1 MPRTTGFVRSRN
13 GWQRLSPIGIALAVF
28 ALAVCG
34 GCGASPR
41 RLYRDAESLRRGDG
55 IEEAL
60 KVTES
65 GMAVSRSQPDWFHRF
80 RILRAELLVLDG
92 LPKDA
97 LSLLDSTPGIAVPE
111 VPEIKA
117 GYLYVRGY
125 ALSQSGRNDEARPL
139 LETAQQVAASSHL
152 APLESTVL
160 VRLGTVLLALGNSAQ
175 TEKCYSLALALAN
188 ASGDDYLRARA
199 QEALGYLHLR
209 TFHNDECAIWSGRA
223 LRTYQKFHA
232 EIRQALLSVNLGWCD
247 YRLGDHDAAQQLF
260 ANAETLFT
268 KHKQWDKL
276 GINLNATGAA
286 AVARGDFPAAR
297 SDYERVVNLAG
308 KTGDVQTLAYGLT
321 NLATVMVLMGD
332 VAGAEAANLQAQQL
346 PQDKVAYETRLI
358 IMLNA
363 ARISAARGR
372 MAEAEATAR
381 EVASAKVR
389 QFRLLIDA
397 DVWLAKLLQ
406 QEAHPQAA
414 ELALQHALAVLD
426 QARNELL
433 RDESKLTYSD
443 ALIEVFRDYVQLLCE
458 QNRFNEALDIAESS
472 RARLLSERSN
482 NGQPLKSGALLE
494 LARKTGTVFLFYWIA
509 PIQSHLWA
517 IAPSGIKHYQLPALD
532 DIRSLT
538 RQYRAYI
545 DDLGDPLSGESPGR
559 KLYTELLGP
568 VQPLLPAETRVVIVP
583 DGPLFDIN
591 FEALPVPVSTPHYW
605 LADATVSVAPSL
617 SVLAQPRTARAPRQS
632 RMLLIGDPLNTGEKD
647 FPRLANAGK
656 EIDEIRTQ
664 FPAGASV
671 VRTGADATPQAYSAA
686 NPIDFGFIH
695 FAAHATAN
703 QESPLDSAVVLTA
716 KDGNNKL
723 YARDIRDRPIDAD
736 LVTLSA
742 CRGAGA
748 RTYDGEGL
756 VGFAWA
762 FLGAGA
768 RNVIAGL
775 WEVDDRSTAQLM
787 QKMYGALGRKASPAA
802 ALREAKLALA
812 NSNTSFR
819 KPYYWAPFQLFT
831 VSPQ

>member
-1 MPRTTGFVRSRN
+1 MIYGS
-13 GWQRLSPIGIALAVF
+13 
-28 ALAVCG
+28 
-34 GCGASPR
+34 
-41 RLYRDAESLRRGDG
+41 
-55 IEEAL
+55 
-60 KVTES
+60 
-65 GMAVSRSQPDWFHRF
+65 
-80 RILRAELLVLDG
+80 
-92 LPKDA
+92 PKDA
-97 LSLLDSTPGIAVPE
+97 LSLLDSNSGIAVPE
-111 VPEIKA
+111 EPEIKA

-125 ALSQSGRNDEARPL
+125 ALSQSDGNVPAKPL
-139 LETAQQVAASSHL
+139 LESAQQFAADSHL
-152 APLESTVL
+152 ASLESTVL
-160 VRLGTVLLALGNSAQ
+160 VRLGTVLFDPDDLAPA
-175 TEKCYSLALALAN
+175 EKCYTAALASAN
-188 ASGDDYLRARA
+188 AAGDNYAQARA
-199 QEALGYLHLR
+199 QEALGYLYLKKSR
-209 TFHNDECAIWSGRA
+209 NDECAIWSGRA
-223 LRTYQKFHA
+223 LRAYQSFHA
-232 EIRQALLSVNLGWCD
+232 EIRQALVSDNLGWCD
-247 YRLGDHDAAQQLF
+247 YRLGDHEAAQQLF
-260 ANAETLFT
+260 ARAQTLFT
-268 KHKQWDKL
+268 KYKQWGPL
-276 GINLNATGAA
+276 SINLNNIGAA
-286 AVARGDFPAAR
+286 AEARGDRPAAR
-297 SDYERVVNLAG
+297 ADYERVVELAG
-308 KTGDVQTLAYGLT
+308 KTGNLQTLAYGLT
-321 NLATVMVLMGD
+321 NLATMMVLMGD
-332 VAGAEAANLQAQQL
+332 VADAEATNLQAEQL
-346 PQDKVAYETRLI
+346 PQDKVEYETR
-358 IMLNA
+358 MRMVFND

-372 MAEAEATAR
+372 LAEAEAAAR
-381 EVASAKVR
+381 EVSNAKIR
-389 QFRLLIDA
+389 QFRMLIQA
-397 DVWLAKLLQ
+397 NEFLAQVLQ
-406 QEAHPQAA
+406 RESRLQAA

-426 QARNELL
+426 ESRSELL
-433 RDESKLTYSD
+433 RDESKLTYSEW
-443 ALIEVFRDYVQLLCE
+443 LIQVFRDYVQLLCE
-458 QNRFNEALDIAESS
+458 QNRFYEALDIAESS
-472 RARLLSERSN
+472 RARLLSERFN

-517 IAPSGIKHYQLPALD
+517 IAPSGITHYQLPALD
-532 DIRSLT
+532 DIRSQT

-545 DDLGDPLSGESPGR
+545 DDLGDPLSGESPGS

-568 VQPLLPAETRVVIVP
+568 VQNLLPAGTRVVIVP

-591 FEALPVPVSTPHYW
+591 FEALPVPSGTPHYW

-617 SVLAQPRTARAPRQS
+617 SVLAQPRTDRVPRQS

-647 FPRLANAGK
+647 FPRLANVGK
-656 EIDEIRTQ
+656 EIEEIRTR
-664 FPAGASV
+664 FPAGAAV

-703 QESPLDSAVVLTA
+703 QESPLDSAVLLTA

-723 YARDIRDRPIDAD
+723 YARDIRDHPIDAD

-787 QKMYGALGRKASPAA
+787 EKMYQALGRGTAPAA

-812 NSNTSFR
+812 GSNTSFR

>member
-1 MPRTTGFVRSRN
+1 MAASR
-13 GWQRLSPIGIALAVF
+13 G
-28 ALAVCG
+28 
-34 GCGASPR
+34 
-41 RLYRDAESLRRGDG
+41 
-55 IEEAL
+55 
-60 KVTES
+60 
-65 GMAVSRSQPDWFHRF
+65 QPDWFHRF
-80 RILRAELLVLDG
+80 RILRAELLLLDG

-97 LSLLDSTPGIAVPE
+97 LSLLDSNAGIAMPE
-111 VPEIKA
+111 SPEIKA

-125 ALSQSGRNDEARPL
+125 ALSQLGSNAAARPL
-139 LETAQQVAASSHL
+139 LESAQQLAANSRL
-152 APLESTVL
+152 AALESTVL
-160 VRLGTVLLALGNSAQ
+160 VRLGTVQFILGNTPQ
-175 TEKCYSLALALAN
+175 MEKCYTAALARAN
-188 ASGDDYLRARA
+188 AAGDNYLQARA
-199 QEALGYLHLR
+199 QEALGYLHLQ
-209 TFHNDECAIWSGRA
+209 TSHNDECAIWSGRA
-223 LRTYQKFHA
+223 LRTYQEFHA
-232 EIRQALLSVNLGWCD
+232 EIRQALVSVNLGWCD
-247 YRLGDHDAAQQLF
+247 YRLGDEDAAQQLF
-260 ANAETLFT
+260 ANAQTLFT

-286 AVARGDFPAAR
+286 AVARRDLPAAR
-297 SDYERVVNLAG
+297 SDYERVVDLAG
-308 KTGDVQTLAYGLT
+308 KTGDAQTLAYGLT
-321 NLATVMVLMGD
+321 NLATTLVLMGD
-332 VAGAEAANLQAQQL
+332 VAGAEAANLRAQQL
-346 PQDKVAYETRLI
+346 PQDKVEYETRLR
-358 IMLNA
+358 MLLNA
-363 ARISAARGR
+363 SRISAARGR
-372 MAEAEATAR
+372 LAEAETTAR
-381 EVASAKVR
+381 QVASAKVR
-389 QFRLLIDA
+389 QFRMLIDA
-397 DVWLAKLLQ
+397 DVLLAELLRRQ
-406 QEAHPQAA
+406 ARPQAA

-426 QARNELL
+426 ESRSELL
-433 RDESKLTYSD
+433 RDESKLTYSGSF
-443 ALIEVFRDYVQLLCE
+443 LIQVFRDYVQLLCE
-458 QNRFNEALDIAESS
+458 QNRFDEALDIAESS

-482 NGQPLKSGALLE
+482 NGQPLKSEALLE

-517 IAPSGIKHYQLPALD
+517 IAPSGITHYQLPAFD
-532 DIRSLT
+532 DIRSQT

-545 DDLGDPLSGESPGR
+545 DDLGDPLSGENPGQ

-568 VQPLLPAETRVVIVP
+568 VQPLLSAGTRVVIVP

-591 FEALPVPVSTPHYW
+591 FEALPVPSGTPHYW

-617 SVLAQPRTARAPRQS
+617 SVLAQPRIARAPRPA
-632 RMLLIGDPLNTGEKD
+632 RLLLIGDPVNTGEKD

-656 EIDEIRTQ
+656 EIDQIRTQ

-671 VRTGADATPQAYSAA
+671 LRTGAEATPTAYAAA
-686 NPIDFGFIH
+686 NPLGFGFIH

-748 RTYDGEGL
+748 RTYAGEGL

-768 RNVIAGL
+768 RNVVAGL

-787 QKMYGALGRKASPAA
+787 EKMYQALGREAAPAA

-812 NSNTSFR
+812 GSNTSFR

-831 VSPQ
+831 VSLQ